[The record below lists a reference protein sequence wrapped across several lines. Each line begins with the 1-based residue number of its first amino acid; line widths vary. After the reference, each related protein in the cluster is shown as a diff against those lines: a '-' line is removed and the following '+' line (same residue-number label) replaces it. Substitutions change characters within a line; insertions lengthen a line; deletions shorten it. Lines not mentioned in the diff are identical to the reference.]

1 MFLIWT
7 TSYHTEDLF
16 QAKKKTNKILEDNL
30 LLYWRQGSAIHS
42 YPPRKM
48 AKKKKKKKKDIF

>member
-16 QAKKKTNKILEDNL
+16 QAKKKKQYSWGQFTPL
-30 LLYWRQGSAIHS
+30 LQTGKRRSFLF
-42 YPPRKM
+42 P
-48 AKKKKKKKKDIF
+48 KKDGKEKKDFF